1 MAMNIDSL
9 IRIKADVQ
17 GENNIRR
24 LGNSMQGVQG
34 KVKNLG
40 LAVGGLSTAMKG
52 LGAALAIGGLAAF
65 VKGGLNL
72 SDAMGKAATRTGVA
86 AEELLAFQN
95 AAQLADVDQKQL
107 INGLAKLNINMVAAA
122 EGNEELNK
130 RFEQLGIEV
139 KNTDGTIRDTSEVFK
154 ELADRFKDMPNGA
167 QKAAA
172 AMTLFGKSGVQ
183 LITLLS
189 GGSESLE
196 EFGVKLGPN
205 FAQRAEYFNDSV
217 TKMGFRAQAFQ
228 LTLMDALLPALQGVV
243 NGLTLLLDAA
253 ANVVVGIGKMTAEFI
268 KGVGGMDA
276 IRQAAAN
283 LIKTM
288 VVLGGVTAG
297 VFVATNLTTFA
308 TALRSVVGVMRTML
322 TLEKA
327 MLAVE
332 SARLAIAGLIAGV
345 KTGKTPITAA
355 IGGLLGGGVV
365 TTTLF
370 AGLSK
375 LIDDITKRITT
386 GLEGAMK
393 MPELSTVGG
402 TGFEL
407 RDLASE
413 RQAAAAGKVTEITKE
428 QKDINDRIRAARL
441 LDNQVLLANLEYE
454 KKLLEIDNARLGPLA
469 KQDQELEAANEL
481 LQKQI
486 GFAQELGKV
495 IAQDF
500 MKRQDAQT
508 EYKRIIEDLK
518 IKAGEITGE
527 ELKQINIKRQM
538 VQYAQLLPFL
548 TEKQIEALKELVAKT
563 QETGKSFKEAFGDKL
578 DQYKES
584 LADFG
589 GQVGDLVVGAFQGM
603 EDALTTFVTTGKA
616 NFRDLANSIIADIT
630 RIAIRQA
637 IIKPLVGALFP
648 GVKNANGNVFA
659 QNGIVPFA
667 KGGIVDRPMVFPFA
681 KGIGLM
687 GEAGPEAILPLK
699 RGPSGR
705 LGVEGGGGT
714 SVVVNVDASGSQV
727 QGNQPDAAA
736 LGRAVGAAVQ
746 AELVKQKRPGG
757 LLA

>member
-1 MAMNIDSL
+1 MNIDSM
-9 IRIKADVQ
+9 IRIGAKVSGQRDV
-17 GENNIRR
+17 ER

-40 LAVGGLSTAMKG
+40 LAVGGLSTALKG
-52 LGAALAIGGLAAF
+52 LGAVLAIGGLTAF
-65 VKGGLNL
+65 VKGGLDL
-72 SDAMGKAATRTGVA
+72 SDAMGKASTRTGVA

-95 AAQLADVDQKQL
+95 AAKLADVDQKQL
-107 INGLAKLNINMVAAA
+107 INGLAKLNINMVSAA
-122 EGNEELNK
+122 EGNQELNK
-130 RFEQLGIEV
+130 RFQQLGIEV
-139 KNTDGTIRDTSEVFK
+139 KNTDGSIRDTSEVFK

-228 LTLMDALLPALQGVV
+228 LTLMDALLPALQGIV

-268 KGVGGMDA
+268 KGIGGMDA

-297 VFVATNLTTFA
+297 VFLATNLVTFA
-308 TALRSVVGVMRTML
+308 NALRGVVGVMRTML

-345 KTGKTPITAA
+345 KAGKTPVTAA
-355 IGGLLGGGVV
+355 VGGLLGGGAA
-365 TTTLF
+365 TAALF

-393 MPELSTVGG
+393 PMELPTVGG
-402 TGFEL
+402 AGFEL
-407 RDLASE
+407 RDLAAE
-413 RQAAAAGKVTEITKE
+413 RQAASAGKVTEITREQALLNAQIRDAKE
-428 QKDINDRIRAARL
+428 SG
-441 LDNQVLLANLEYE
+441 NQVLLASLEYQ
-454 KKLLEIDNARLGPLA
+454 KKLLEIDNARLGPIA
-469 KQDQELEAANEL
+469 KQDQELEAASEL

-486 GFAQELGKV
+486 GFAKDLGSQIAKSFMENQTLQENYNRTV
-495 IAQDF
+495 
-500 MKRQDAQT
+500 
-508 EYKRIIEDLK
+508 EDLK
-518 IKAGEITGE
+518 IKTGEISGE
-527 ELKQINIKRQM
+527 ELKQINIKREM
-538 VQYAQLLPFL
+538 AAIMERLPNL
-548 TEKQIEALKELVAKT
+548 TEKQIAVLQELVTKT
-563 QETGKSFKEAFGDKL
+563 QETGKSFKEAFQDKI
-578 DQYKES
+578 DEYKES

-589 GQVGDLVVGAFQGM
+589 GQAAGIVINAFQGM
-603 EDALTTFVTTGKA
+603 EDALTEFVMTGKA

-648 GVKNANGNVFA
+648 GITNANGNVFA

-687 GEAGPEAILPLK
+687 GEAGPEAIMPLK
-699 RGPSGR
+699 RGPGGR
-705 LGVEGGGGT
+705 LGVEASGGVGNI
-714 SVVVNVDASGSQV
+714 VVNVDAQGTQV
-727 QGNQPDAAA
+727 EGDQPNANKLGEA
-736 LGRAVGAAVQ
+736 LGAAVR
-746 AELVKQKRPGG
+746 AELIRQKRPGG
-757 LLA
+757 LLS